1 MLILPRKEGQSFM
14 IGKDVVIT
22 VQEIG
27 QGRVRLSVDAP
38 RNISILRTE
47 LVEAKQEN
55 RFAADEKDSPMQ
67 LLRLLQK
74 DDRGGA

>member
-1 MLILPRKEGQSFM
+1 MLILQRKEGQSFM

-55 RFAADEKDSPMQ
+55 RFAADENDSPMQ

-74 DDRGGA
+74 DDRGEA